1 MPIPQVIRVNPLDL
15 QKNIAIGVSLPFGVC
30 GTDQLFN
37 KTYST
42 KDQTKSNLINLLLT
56 NKGERVLNPNFGSN
70 LKQALFEQITQ
81 STEDDIRN
89 IIISSASIY
98 IPEISIVNIDINNT
112 YVDNNT
118 INITINYILNISGTA
133 DQITIQFQ

>member
-98 IPEISIVNIDINNT
+98 IPEISIVSIDIDNT
-112 YVDNNT
+112 QVDYNT

>member
-89 IIISSASIY
+89 IISSSASIY
-98 IPEISIVNIDINNT
+98 IPEISIVSIDIDNT
-112 YVDNNT
+112 QVDYNT

>member
-37 KTYST
+37 QTYST

-98 IPEISIVNIDINNT
+98 IPEISIVSIDIDNT
-112 YVDNNT
+112 QVDYNT

>member
-30 GTDQLFN
+30 GTNQLFN

-56 NKGERVLNPNFGSN
+56 NKGERILNPNFGSN

-89 IIISSASIY
+89 IIISSANIY
-98 IPEISIVNIDINNT
+98 IPEISIVSIDIDNT
-112 YVDNNT
+112 QVDYNT

>member
-15 QKNIAIGVSLPFGVC
+15 QKNIAIGISLPFGVC

-37 KTYST
+37 QTYST

-56 NKGERVLNPNFGSN
+56 NKGERVLNPLFGCD
-70 LKQALFEQITQ
+70 LKKVLFDQITPIIE
-81 STEDDIRN
+81 TTIRDTIISATN
-89 IIISSASIY
+89 IYVPEIFINDIIINN
-98 IPEISIVNIDINNT
+98 EINT
-112 YVDNNT
+112 NT
-118 INITINYILNISGTA
+118 INITVNYVLNISGTA